1 MQSIAEMHKEKK
13 IEGITGLRDESGRGG
28 MRIVVEYRRDANP
41 EVVLNQLYKYTQL
54 QSTCAVNM
62 LALVKG
68 EPKVLTLLQVLD
80 EYISFQR
87 EVITNRTIFER
98 DRALAEMHIYEG
110 YKIAIDHIDEV
121 IATIKAS
128 ESIPNAKEKLCEKF
142 GLSDA
147 QAQAI
152 VEMTLGKLSGLERQK
167 VEDRLAKLRA
177 LVDELNSILGDP
189 AKIDD
194 VIRNELNEI
203 RRKFADGRR
212 TELIDAVDDI
222 DIEDLIPRTT
232 AVLTVTHAGYMKRQK
247 ASDYNAQT
255 RGGMGK
261 AALSMKD
268 EDFVEQVMVVDSHS
282 LLLIFTN
289 FGKVYTTK
297 VYRIPEASRTA
308 KGTNV
313 ANIVTLEEGERM
325 TAFITVGAFEED
337 KYLTMVT
344 KNGIMK
350 RTSLM
355 EFEYQRKGGKRAIT
369 LDEGDELLF
378 VRLTGGDDDL
388 IIATRDAQA
397 VRFEERNVR
406 AMGRT
411 ARGVIGIRLAE
422 GDEVVGL
429 VPVSDDKTLLTVT
442 ENGLGKRSPFDDFRT
457 MKNRGGSGVACH
469 KMTDKTGRLASVA
482 AVSEDDDILL
492 ITDEGTMIRTSVAS
506 IPVHSRATGG
516 VIVMRLS
523 EEAKIVTFARVEK
536 EEEIAEI
543 AEVAEVTEASTETV
557 VTENTA
563 SVEEESN

>member
-1 MQSIAEMHKEKK
+1 
-13 IEGITGLRDESGRGG
+13 
-28 MRIVVEYRRDANP
+28 
-41 EVVLNQLYKYTQL
+41 
-54 QSTCAVNM
+54 
-62 LALVKG
+62 
-68 EPKVLTLLQVLD
+68 
-80 EYISFQR
+80 
-87 EVITNRTIFER
+87 
-98 DRALAEMHIYEG
+98 MHIYEG

-128 ESIPNAKEKLCEKF
+128 ESIPNAKEMLCEKF
-142 GLSDA
+142 GLTDA

-177 LVDELNSILGDP
+177 LVEELTGILEDP

-194 VIRNELNEI
+194 VIKTELNEI
-203 RRKFADGRR
+203 RRKFADARR
-212 TELIDAVDDI
+212 TQLVEAVDDI

-313 ANIVTLEEGERM
+313 ANIVELAEGERM
-325 TAFITVGAFEED
+325 TAFVTVGEFEED

-344 KNGIMK
+344 KCGIMK
-350 RTSLM
+350 RTSLL

-378 VRLTGGDDDL
+378 VRLTGGNDDL

-397 VRFEERNVR
+397 VRFEEKNVR
-406 AMGRT
+406 AMGRI

-429 VPVSDDKTLLTVT
+429 VPVSEGKTLLTVT
-442 ENGLGKRSPFDDFRT
+442 ENGMGKRSPFEDFRT

-469 KMTDKTGRLASVA
+469 KMSEKTGRLASVA

-523 EEAKIVTFARVEK
+523 EGAKLVTFARVEK
-536 EEEIAEI
+536 EEEIAEEVI
-543 AEVAEVTEASTETV
+543 GAEVSTQDAPVAEEATEMPS
-557 VTENTA
+557 
-563 SVEEESN
+563 EEESVPTTDEE